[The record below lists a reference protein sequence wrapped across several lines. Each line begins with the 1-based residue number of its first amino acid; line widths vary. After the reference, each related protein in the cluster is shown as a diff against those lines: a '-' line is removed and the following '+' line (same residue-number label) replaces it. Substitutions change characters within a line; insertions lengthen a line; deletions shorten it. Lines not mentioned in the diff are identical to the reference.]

1 MSFVRFS
8 FSYFKIYIKKAEN
21 TLKLAPGRS
30 SIFSS
35 AAALGLKIVIS
46 KFAVF
51 ILCPGSASP
60 PLPPETPAP
69 TERG

>member
-1 MSFVRFS
+1 MQ
-8 FSYFKIYIKKAEN
+8 K
-21 TLKLAPGRS
+21 THLKVAPRRG

-35 AAALGLKIVIS
+35 TAALGLKIVIS

-51 ILCPGSASP
+51 ILYPGSASLS
-60 PLPPETPAP
+60 LPPETPAP